1 MHGIEGDDIYGAG
14 IKGGYGYDDK
24 CYDPYNDGVMIAL
37 LMSVNIGDESS
48 GLSSHATTQAVQLLE
63 ILAYAKCTDHY
74 FSFAFDIS

>member
-1 MHGIEGDDIYGAG
+1 
-14 IKGGYGYDDK
+14 
-24 CYDPYNDGVMIAL
+24 MIAL

-63 ILAYAKCTDHY
+63 ILAYAKCSDHY